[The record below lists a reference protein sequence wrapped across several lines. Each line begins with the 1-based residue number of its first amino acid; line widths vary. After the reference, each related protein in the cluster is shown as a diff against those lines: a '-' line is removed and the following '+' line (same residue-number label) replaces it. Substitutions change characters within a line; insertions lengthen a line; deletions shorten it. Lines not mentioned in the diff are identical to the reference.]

1 MRRSLRSS
9 VAVPV
14 VAGLGVTAGL
24 VLAGGITDPG
34 GTDAGPGGPRAGVR
48 TAATAAVLDPA
59 DRQEAPAV
67 AGDDLDGKSASLATF
82 KGEVVV
88 VNVWGSWCAPCRA
101 EADGLARLSGRVR
114 GDGVRF
120 LGINTRDRDRSAAR
134 EFVRAHGLGFPSI
147 HDPAGELLLRFPPS
161 LLNPGAI
168 PSTLVVDRRGRI
180 AAAIG
185 GPVTEAQLEPLVRR
199 VAEEAS

>member
-24 VLAGGITDPG
+24 VLAGGVTDSG
-34 GTDAGPGGPRAGVR
+34 GTDAGAGPRAGVR

-59 DRQEAPAV
+59 DRQRAPDV
-67 AGDDLDGKSASLATF
+67 AGDDLDGRPASLASLE
-82 KGEVVV
+82 GEVVV

-147 HDPAGELLLRFPPS
+147 HDPAGDLLLRFPPS